1 MKKFIT
7 ILLVTILS
15 LGVLVGCSSSDKVE
29 TPEGAVLYSNGG
41 PVEFFEHP
49 WLNPGSFTYNKTI
62 FDRLLVADD
71 TLAPVAGQLAATYDI
86 SADGMNLN
94 FELRD
99 DIKWHDGEKI
109 TADDVKWSI
118 EYALQVAGINSVFA
132 TTFNAIEGADD
143 FVAKS
148 ADEIKG
154 ISVDGQ
160 KLSIQ
165 FESLAPD
172 SLLTFTQFSPLP
184 KSYFENEDP
193 VSFQQSAF
201 WQKPVGSGPFM
212 VDEVKLNEYT
222 TLKPFA
228 EYFNGAPEFSLYLT
242 PSPGDSDAN
251 LVVNAQAGMVD
262 YAYTKNID
270 DANALKGVA
279 GLSVKQVDI
288 RYTRLFY
295 MNKFDKADGSKSPLA
310 DLNVRQAIAYAI
322 DMDAIAE
329 NLFKGAAIPA
339 NSLTPNEPTK
349 ASGLNDYKYNPEKA
363 KELLAAANWDPSY
376 TLDVVYYYTDQQ
388 TVDYMA
394 AIQGYLKEVGIEMS
408 FRLLEGDLGTLLW
421 TPPADS
427 INGPSAVEW
436 DMAYAANAALSLHEY
451 YDRYQTG
458 FSSNSHTPGNAELDK
473 LIEATNSTFD
483 NAEILEAFHALQK
496 YENENLF
503 SLPLYYQPI
512 FVIESD
518 KILTGAPKYGNPQF
532 NYNWDITNWKLANE

>member
-421 TPPADS
+421 TPPADP

-532 NYNWDITNWKLANE
+532 NYNWDITNWKLATE